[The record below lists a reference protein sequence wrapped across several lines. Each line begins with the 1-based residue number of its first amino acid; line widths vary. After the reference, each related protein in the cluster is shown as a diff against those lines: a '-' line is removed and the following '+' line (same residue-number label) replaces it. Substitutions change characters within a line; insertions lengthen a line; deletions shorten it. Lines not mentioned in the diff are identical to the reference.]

1 MKEIS
6 LKHIVATMWIGF
18 ILTFQIN
25 LKAQTAPKIDSL
37 STKKDSL
44 LLPKPKKKSLESI
57 VTFKAHDSMSLN
69 FTSKKV
75 NLYNGAEILMEE
87 TDLHSYYIEVDLT
100 NRELFAKGGLDT
112 NKKYTFKPILKDGG
126 DKYTADSMRYNSQSK
141 KGKVFGLSL
150 AQDEAHIQL
159 GTVLK
164 QKDGSFTGVNGKITT
179 CDDPHPHFYLNAS
192 KLKVIPNNKALFG
205 PANLVFQGIPTPL
218 FLPFG
223 MAPLKKGQ
231 RNGILFPSLGFNGA
245 NSSYFLQNFGYYMGL
260 GKYSD
265 VQISTDAYFNGDFRM
280 GLQTQYFKRYKFR
293 GTLALQYSRFGNGA
307 ELTSP
312 QFDRNT
318 DFSIRSQFNLDPKLY
333 PGITF
338 NGNINIVTGGFN
350 KRNSRDINS
359 LANNQFTS
367 SINYGT
373 NFFKNKMNL
382 SMSARH
388 TQNTSTHDFSLELP
402 SLNLSVSS
410 LTPFAKKNGSN
421 TKWYEQIRLSYNGSM
436 MNRINTKD
444 TIVFSE
450 NYAQAFNSLVTGAR
464 HSIPISTNIKLFKG
478 AINFSPSMN
487 YAENWGI
494 NSIVKQYDPIS
505 KKVITR
511 DSQGF
516 TRQYN
521 YSFSANAQA
530 NIYGT
535 FSNIKL
541 GKLRAIRHT
550 MSPSV
555 GFSYVPEID
564 PIAKGWTRQYID
576 SNNRLIN
583 YSAFDNN
590 PMGVL
595 SQNKGGYLN
604 FGLGNNLQGKKVTKI
619 DSAGKEKTEKFNII
633 DQLSLNT
640 SYNIFADSFKW
651 SDIRASFNTVIFK
664 QLRINSGANFSPYQ
678 INGKGRTIKEYNIS
692 NGGNLA
698 RLRSVDF
705 NINTRLSADMFKRKP
720 TPKPKLEEGEE
731 KELEEIKGKTF
742 DYYDFN
748 IPWSVNFAYMWRYNA
763 EEMNPLRKVNTN
775 SITISGDLNLT
786 DEWKIAYQ
794 SGYDFKLG
802 RISGSQFSVIRNLH
816 CWQIEFQWIPVG
828 YAKQWVFTLRPK
840 SRLLQEL
847 KLNKR
852 YYSNPALM

>member
-1 MKEIS
+1 MT
-6 LKHIVATMWIGF
+6 TMWIGIF
-18 ILTFQIN
+18 LAITIPAN
-25 LKAQTAPKIDSL
+25 AQTKQKTDSL
-37 STKKDSL
+37 SIKKDSSIVQV
-44 LLPKPKKKSLESI
+44 PKKKSLESI
-57 VTFKAHDSMSLN
+57 VSFKAKDSMSLD
-69 FTSKKV
+69 FSSKLV
-75 NLYNGAEILMEE
+75 HLYNKAEILMDE
-87 TDLHSYYIEVDLT
+87 TNLNSYYIEVNLT
-100 NRELFAKGGLDT
+100 NKELFATGGIDS
-112 NKKYTFKPILKDGG
+112 NKKYIDKPLLKDGG

-141 KGKVFGLSL
+141 KGKVFGLTL

-179 CDDPHPHFYLNAS
+179 CDDPHPHFYLHAS

-223 MAPLKKGQ
+223 LAPLKKGQ
-231 RNGILFPSLGFNGA
+231 RNGILFPSLGFNSA
-245 NSSYFLQNFGYYMGL
+245 NSSYYLQNFGYYMGL

-265 VQISTDAYFNGDFRM
+265 IQISTDAYFNGDFRM

-293 GTLALQYSRFGNGA
+293 GTLALQYSRFGNGQ
-307 ELTSP
+307 EVTSP

-350 KRNSRDINS
+350 KRNSRDLNS

-373 NFFKNKMNL
+373 NLFKNKVNL

-388 TQNTSTHDFSLELP
+388 TQNTSTHDFNLELP
-402 SLNLSVSS
+402 SVNISVSS
-410 LTPFAKKNGSN
+410 LTPFATKNGSN

-436 MNRINTKD
+436 VNRINTKD
-444 TIVFSE
+444 TVIFSD
-450 NYAQAFNSLVTGAR
+450 NYGQAFNSMVNGMR
-464 HSIPISTNIKLFKG
+464 HSIPISTNIKVFKG
-478 AINFSPSMN
+478 AINLTPSMN
-487 YAENWGI
+487 YAENWGVK
-494 NSIVKQYDPIS
+494 SIVKSYDPVT
-505 KKVITR
+505 KQVITK

-516 TRQYN
+516 VRQNGYN
-521 YSFSANAQA
+521 FSANAQA

-535 FSNIKL
+535 FSNLKI

-555 GFSYVPEID
+555 GFSYVPEIN
-564 PIAKGWTRQYID
+564 PLTNGTRQYRD
-576 SNNRLIN
+576 SQNKLIN
-583 YSAFDNN
+583 YSAFEKN
-590 PMGVL
+590 PMGIL
-595 SQNKGGYLN
+595 TQGKGGYLN
-604 FGLGNNLQGKKVTKI
+604 FGLNNNLQGKKVSKI
-619 DSAGKEKTEKFNII
+619 DSAGKEKTEKFNIV
-633 DQLSLNT
+633 DQLSLNA
-640 SYNIFADSFKW
+640 SYNLTADSFKW

-664 QLRINSGANFSPYQ
+664 QIRINSGANFSPYQ
-678 INGKGRTIKEYNIS
+678 ISEKGRLLKNYNIS

-705 NINTRLSADMFKRKP
+705 NINTRLSADMFKKKP
-720 TPKPKLEEGEE
+720 TTQPKVEPGEE
-731 KELEEIKGKTF
+731 TELENIKKRSY

-748 IPWSVNFAYMWRYNA
+748 IPWSINFAYMWRYNA
-763 EEMNPLRKVNTN
+763 EELNPLRKVNTN
-775 SITISGDLNLT
+775 SITISGDINLT
-786 DEWKIAYQ
+786 EEWKIAYQ

-802 RISGSQFSVIRNLH
+802 KMSGSQFSVIRNLH

>member
-1 MKEIS
+1 
-6 LKHIVATMWIGF
+6 MWIGIF
-18 ILTFQIN
+18 LAITIPAN
-25 LKAQTAPKIDSL
+25 AQTKQKTDSL
-37 STKKDSL
+37 SIKKDSSIVQV
-44 LLPKPKKKSLESI
+44 PKKKSLESI
-57 VTFKAHDSMSLN
+57 VSFKAKDSMSLD
-69 FTSKKV
+69 FSSKLV
-75 NLYNGAEILMEE
+75 HLYNKAEILMDE
-87 TDLHSYYIEVDLT
+87 TNLNSYYIEVNLT
-100 NRELFAKGGLDT
+100 NKELFATGGIDS
-112 NKKYTFKPILKDGG
+112 NKKYIDKPLLKDGG

-141 KGKVFGLSL
+141 KGKVFGLTL

-179 CDDPHPHFYLNAS
+179 CDDPHPHFYLHAS

-223 MAPLKKGQ
+223 LAPLKKGQ
-231 RNGILFPSLGFNGA
+231 RNGILFPSLGFNSA
-245 NSSYFLQNFGYYMGL
+245 NSSYYLQNFGYYMGL

-265 VQISTDAYFNGDFRM
+265 IQISTDAYFNGDFRM

-293 GTLALQYSRFGNGA
+293 GTLALQYSRFGNGQ
-307 ELTSP
+307 EVTSP

-350 KRNSRDINS
+350 KRNSRDLNS

-373 NFFKNKMNL
+373 NLFKNKVNL

-388 TQNTSTHDFSLELP
+388 TQNTSTHDFNLELP
-402 SLNLSVSS
+402 SVNISVSS
-410 LTPFAKKNGSN
+410 LTPFATKNGSN

-436 MNRINTKD
+436 VNRINTKD
-444 TIVFSE
+444 TVIFSD
-450 NYAQAFNSLVTGAR
+450 NYGQAFNSMVNGMR
-464 HSIPISTNIKLFKG
+464 HSIPISTNIKVFKG
-478 AINFSPSMN
+478 AINLTPSMN
-487 YAENWGI
+487 YAENWGVK
-494 NSIVKQYDPIS
+494 SIVKSYDPVT
-505 KKVITR
+505 KQVITK

-516 TRQYN
+516 VRQNGYN
-521 YSFSANAQA
+521 FSANAQA

-535 FSNIKL
+535 FSNLKI

-555 GFSYVPEID
+555 GFSYVPEIN
-564 PIAKGWTRQYID
+564 PLTNGTRQYRD
-576 SNNRLIN
+576 SQNKLIN
-583 YSAFDNN
+583 YSAFEKN
-590 PMGVL
+590 PMGIL
-595 SQNKGGYLN
+595 TQGKGGYLN
-604 FGLGNNLQGKKVTKI
+604 FGLNNNLQGKKVSKI
-619 DSAGKEKTEKFNII
+619 DSAGKEKTEKFNIV
-633 DQLSLNT
+633 DQLSLNA
-640 SYNIFADSFKW
+640 SYNLTADSFKW

-664 QLRINSGANFSPYQ
+664 QIRINSGANFSPYQ
-678 INGKGRTIKEYNIS
+678 ISEKGRLLKNYNIS

-705 NINTRLSADMFKRKP
+705 NINTRLSADMFKKKP
-720 TPKPKLEEGEE
+720 TTQPKVEPGEE
-731 KELEEIKGKTF
+731 TELENIKKRSY

-748 IPWSVNFAYMWRYNA
+748 IPWSINFAYMWRYNA
-763 EEMNPLRKVNTN
+763 EELNPLRKVNTN
-775 SITISGDLNLT
+775 SITISGDINLT
-786 DEWKIAYQ
+786 EEWKIAYQ

-802 RISGSQFSVIRNLH
+802 KMSGSQFSVIRNLH